1 MFPTRAHVVM
11 AWRQSGLLERTWVS
25 LSYGFATPKVFD
37 LCLSISLLILSHF
50 HHLVCPTVAFCLSSN
65 LLLSDDYSPAVRQD
79 VFRCANSQVLLFQP
93 KIAILSWVSETCYT
107 LASIRLS

>member
-37 LCLSISLLILSHF
+37 LCLSISLPILSHF

-65 LLLSDDYSPAVRQD
+65 RQSHVPLWQNSWQGNALVEDKRSPEEMGWLLRRAR
-79 VFRCANSQVLLFQP
+79 A
-93 KIAILSWVSETCYT
+93 
-107 LASIRLS
+107 

>member
-50 HHLVCPTVAFCLSSN
+50 HHLVCPTVAFCLSWN
-65 LLLSDDYSPAVRQD
+65 LVSLFEKSHMNKPPLMGILDSSREDILEMELSSGWQK
-79 VFRCANSQVLLFQP
+79 S
-93 KIAILSWVSETCYT
+93 
-107 LASIRLS
+107 